1 MKNIKNM
8 LKISVVALIA
18 VMGWPGSAGAATSYV
33 AYDITPPGTWA
44 VANCIDGTHIGG
56 CTVETTTRLHPDDAS
71 FLFHSGQ
78 FVNAYWWTVAG
89 ATAGTDKGTLLPF
102 GQGNIM
108 GIQGNTLAASVI
120 STGNHAVEV
129 DGPTDVYTPL
139 GGYDSDPYPYGLT
152 QGQAWAVDGNF
163 MVGYLNYIP
172 VVWVKSGGA
181 WPHSATTILAS
192 GANVGAYAVQGTNVV
207 GEDSHDAI
215 CWHLN
220 ADGSEYEEIN
230 LSTIPAIN
238 GTGYALGVS
247 GDLIVGACNEAG
259 TSGNHAWLW
268 YGAVN
273 NQSLPLQL
281 RLQPDHDGGV
291 SYALGVSKP
300 RNEVAGV
307 YLQPIRGASY
317 HATVWNLP
325 SDESTL
331 TSYANTSPNSAPSD
345 WAVDLHTF
353 LPTTTVWTE
362 SCAYGIDN
370 SGDIVG
376 FANASDGSAH
386 AILWVPVATPPSAP
400 TILTAVGGCE
410 QVTLSWRSSTSATS
424 YNVYRGTTGGGEAT
438 TPIAS
443 GVTTTNYTDNTGLAD
458 NTPYYYVVSATNSG
472 GEGGKSGEA
481 SATTAPQIPANLSAV
496 GGKDQIVLNW
506 TASPGAVS
514 YNVSRS
520 FGIFG
525 WQCVA
530 NPTTT
535 NFTDTGLHSGTTYS
549 YVVAA
554 VNSGNASCP
563 SPTVGATTT
572 GPIAPVLH
580 VTFDGTGAGTKF
592 HLDWNAVANATSY
605 NLKRSSTSG
614 AEVTLTNVTGTTFVD
629 SVDSG
634 LTSALT
640 YYYVVSATNSTG
652 ESDNSDEVSITMPVF
667 APPLAPTG
675 LRAVGGAGQIAL
687 NWNASAGATSYNVY
701 HSDPHGVITGSA
713 IGSPTTTN
721 YTDTVAS
728 GMTQY
733 YVVKAVNSFGEGG
746 ASIWTGATTAPSAPT
761 GLQAVTTNGWI
772 MLTWNASTG
781 ATNYNV
787 KHSMSSGGTYLTDYA
802 TPTPSYSYYAYSLN
816 AATTYYFEV
825 SAVDA
830 AGESANSSWVSATT
844 PPPAPTGLTAVGGN
858 GQVTLS
864 WTAVTNVTSY
874 KVYRSP
880 VDIHLSQGAFIT
892 NIANPTT
899 AGYIDTNVVNG
910 YLYYYDVSA
919 VNGNGEGAQSSG
931 EASAMPTVNLV
942 TNGGFETGDFTGW
955 TPGGPV
961 WVDDGS
967 GFEIPPHSGTFLA
980 DLMEGN
986 LSQTL
991 ATTPGAHYLLS
1002 FWVNNYWQDGN
1013 TFQVSWNGNTVFG
1026 PTSISSTVW
1035 TNILLQVTAT
1045 QTSTVLQFGFQD
1057 YDDALGLDDVSVG
1070 LSASLTPPPAVTGL
1084 QAVAG
1089 NGQVTLTWNA
1099 SPGAVYY
1106 MVCRGTSSGQRSM
1119 NVATLATNYTDTIMV
1134 TNGIKYYYVVVAENN
1149 SGLGMVSSEVS
1160 ATPGAATTVPTAPK
1174 LGGIT
1179 FAGGGGSNACG
1190 FGFCFTNVPSASFNV
1205 YASTDLTLP
1214 LTNWTKVGTVSEV
1227 PNGAYSQ
1234 YQFTD
1239 PQATNN
1245 TRRFYRVSNQ

>member
-1 MKNIKNM
+1 
-8 LKISVVALIA
+8 
-18 VMGWPGSAGAATSYV
+18 
-33 AYDITPPGTWA
+33 
-44 VANCIDGTHIGG
+44 
-56 CTVETTTRLHPDDAS
+56 
-71 FLFHSGQ
+71 
-78 FVNAYWWTVAG
+78 
-89 ATAGTDKGTLLPF
+89 
-102 GQGNIM
+102 
-108 GIQGNTLAASVI
+108 
-120 STGNHAVEV
+120 
-129 DGPTDVYTPL
+129 
-139 GGYDSDPYPYGLT
+139 
-152 QGQAWAVDGNF
+152 
-163 MVGYLNYIP
+163 
-172 VVWVKSGGA
+172 
-181 WPHSATTILAS
+181 
-192 GANVGAYAVQGTNVV
+192 
-207 GEDSHDAI
+207 
-215 CWHLN
+215 
-220 ADGSEYEEIN
+220 
-230 LSTIPAIN
+230 
-238 GTGYALGVS
+238 
-247 GDLIVGACNEAG
+247 
-259 TSGNHAWLW
+259 
-268 YGAVN
+268 
-273 NQSLPLQL
+273 
-281 RLQPDHDGGV
+281 
-291 SYALGVSKP
+291 
-300 RNEVAGV
+300 
-307 YLQPIRGASY
+307 
-317 HATVWNLP
+317 
-325 SDESTL
+325 
-331 TSYANTSPNSAPSD
+331 
-345 WAVDLHTF
+345 
-353 LPTTTVWTE
+353 
-362 SCAYGIDN
+362 
-370 SGDIVG
+370 
-376 FANASDGSAH
+376 
-386 AILWVPVATPPSAP
+386 
-400 TILTAVGGCE
+400 
-410 QVTLSWRSSTSATS
+410 
-424 YNVYRGTTGGGEAT
+424 
-438 TPIAS
+438 
-443 GVTTTNYTDNTGLAD
+443 
-458 NTPYYYVVSATNSG
+458 
-472 GEGGKSGEA
+472 
-481 SATTAPQIPANLSAV
+481 
-496 GGKDQIVLNW
+496 
-506 TASPGAVS
+506 
-514 YNVSRS
+514 
-520 FGIFG
+520 
-525 WQCVA
+525 
-530 NPTTT
+530 
-535 NFTDTGLHSGTTYS
+535 
-549 YVVAA
+549 VVAA